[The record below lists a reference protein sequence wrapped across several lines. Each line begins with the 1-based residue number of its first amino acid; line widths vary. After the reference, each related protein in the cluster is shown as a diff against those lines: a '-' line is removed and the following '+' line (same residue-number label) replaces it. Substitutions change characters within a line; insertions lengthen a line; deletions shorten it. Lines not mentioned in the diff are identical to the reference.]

1 MYTIQ
6 QARGV
11 LVPQTNQSHRDP
23 PHGQGAYERLLSEI
37 ASGVLQPGDRL
48 TETDIADRLK
58 ISRTPVREAIRQ
70 LEADGLVAHKPR
82 AGAAVRMLDY
92 SEVMELYD
100 MRAVLEGAAAS
111 LAARAASDIEI
122 SELEALNAAL
132 AKASGDGQRAFEL
145 NRHFHLALL
154 DAARNR
160 FLAKSMSTMQKTL
173 MILGPSTLQ
182 ESARVEAVVAEHNAV
197 LEALRARDGDRAEA
211 AMRAHIRA
219 SHRTRLQQLRTRAK
233 PVSDE

>member
-1 MYTIQ
+1 M
-6 QARGV
+6 RH
-11 LVPQTNQSHRDP
+11 VPDIDQSHRDP

-37 ASGVLQPGDRL
+37 AAGALQPGDRL
-48 TETDIADRLK
+48 TETDLADRLQ

-70 LEADGLVAHKPR
+70 LEADGLVTHKPR
-82 AGAAVRMLDY
+82 VGAAVRTLDY

-122 SELEALNAAL
+122 AELEAINAEL
-132 AKASGDGQRAFEL
+132 ADATTDGQRAFQL
-145 NRHFHLALL
+145 NRHFHAALL

-160 FLAKSMSTMQKTL
+160 FLAKSVSTMQKTL

-182 ESARVEAVVAEHNAV
+182 ESARVQEAVTEHSAV
-197 LEALRARDGDRAEA
+197 LEALRARDGDSAEA
-211 AMRAHIRA
+211 AMRAHIKA
-219 SHRTRLQQLRTRAK
+219 SHRTRLHQLRTRAR
-233 PVSDE
+233 PLNSE

>member
-1 MYTIQ
+1 MPDTD
-6 QARGV
+6 
-11 LVPQTNQSHRDP
+11 QSHRDP

-37 ASGVLQPGDRL
+37 AAGTLQPGDRL
-48 TETDIADRLK
+48 TETDLADRLQ

-70 LEADGLVAHKPR
+70 LEADGLVTHKPR
-82 AGAAVRMLDY
+82 VGAAVRTLDY

-122 SELEALNAAL
+122 AELEAINTELAEAAT
-132 AKASGDGQRAFEL
+132 DGQRAFGL
-145 NRHFHLALL
+145 NRQFHAALL

-160 FLAKSMSTMQKTL
+160 FLAKSVSTMQKTL

-182 ESARVEAVVAEHNAV
+182 ESVRVQEAVAEHNIV
-197 LEALRARDGDRAEA
+197 LDALRARDGDSAEV

-219 SHRTRLQQLRTRAK
+219 SHRTRLHQLRTRTR
-233 PVSDE
+233 PPNGE